1 MVKDHVLLSA
11 QMDNMKMKQTE
22 FVNLVTN
29 LVELVTEKDLVS
41 ITNVHH
47 VLPMMIV
54 LVVWLVIHSYTD
66 VSMKNLSVTDL
77 LLD

>member
-1 MVKDHVLLSA
+1 
-11 QMDNMKMKQTE
+11 
-22 FVNLVTN
+22 VTN

-66 VSMKNLSVTDL
+66 VSMKNLSVLDL
-77 LLD
+77 PSF